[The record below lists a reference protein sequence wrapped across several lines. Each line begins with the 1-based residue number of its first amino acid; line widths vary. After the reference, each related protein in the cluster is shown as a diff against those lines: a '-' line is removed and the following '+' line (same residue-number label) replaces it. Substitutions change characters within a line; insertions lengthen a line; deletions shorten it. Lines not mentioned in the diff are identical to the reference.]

1 LFSDPFYKY
10 INYIKNCGCM
20 AHKFDE
26 FYEMLKLDR
35 KNSAWSRTNT
45 LESRYDE
52 LIDEIKEIRQAI
64 DNNDPE
70 NLKEELGDGLWDLLF
85 LVVLAEEKGLFK
97 AEDIIQSSID
107 KLKRRKPWIFTG
119 EKLDIEEE
127 RRRWKEVKLA
137 EKHVKAQQS

>member
-1 LFSDPFYKY
+1 
-10 INYIKNCGCM
+10 M